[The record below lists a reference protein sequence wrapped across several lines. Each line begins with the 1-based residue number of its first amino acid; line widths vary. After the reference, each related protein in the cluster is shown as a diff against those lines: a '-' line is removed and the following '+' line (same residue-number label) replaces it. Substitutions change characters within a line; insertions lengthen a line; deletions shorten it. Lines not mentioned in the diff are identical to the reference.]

1 MLFST
6 EFDHEEVPSLIS
18 NFPIFSLTQ
27 KQNLNPIYF
36 LLIVQRPTPF
46 ESCGLENPQLL
57 NISRESE
64 KYDWST
70 GRGQGGGREVEG
82 EGEGEGEG
90 ERGRGGEGEGE
101 RGRGEGER
109 GRGRGGEGEGRGFQ
123 PTLRAFNSASDSN
136 IGTEECSSSVDSSFS
151 CSVSVRI

>member
-6 EFDHEEVPSLIS
+6 EFDNEEVPSLIS

-70 GRGQGGGREVEG
+70 GRGQGGGREG
-82 EGEGEGEG
+82 EGEGEG
-90 ERGRGGEGEGE
+90 RGR
-101 RGRGEGER
+101 RGRGEREGEEV
-109 GRGRGGEGEGRGFQ
+109 EGEGREG
-123 PTLRAFNSASDSN
+123 
-136 IGTEECSSSVDSSFS
+136 G
-151 CSVSVRI
+151 